1 MKEKWNNIKNK
12 ILNFQGV
19 ATIGGTDIIG
29 TLISSV
35 FWLYLPLILSSE
47 NYGEIHYILSVAG
60 IGFIIS
66 LVGTRDVVSVFASKS
81 IGLNSTLYLL
91 SLIFGIITVLVIT
104 FVFEIHS
111 MILLMG
117 FIVND
122 LALGY
127 ILGKK
132 LYKKYFTYVVI
143 QKILTLTLG
152 ISFYFIFGFE
162 GILYGLTL
170 SFLPF
175 VIIIYSEMKTTKIDF
190 NLLKSHKEFVINNY
204 ALSVIGALRSHMD
217 KIIIA
222 PLLGFIILG
231 NYALAMQVFAILML
245 ASNVVF
251 KYVLP
256 HDAQGIANSHIK
268 KLTILFSLVIAV
280 LGIFVSPLV
289 VPLIFPNFLPAID
302 AIQIISIAVIPAT
315 IGQMLVSKF
324 LGNEK
329 SREVLT
335 ARIIALSLMVLGI
348 LIFGPIFELQGL
360 ALAYLLSS
368 SGQAAFLLTYSKKKF
383 DKIN

>member
-132 LYKKYFTYVVI
+132 LYKKYFI
-143 QKILTLTLG
+143 
-152 ISFYFIFGFE
+152 
-162 GILYGLTL
+162 
-170 SFLPF
+170 
-175 VIIIYSEMKTTKIDF
+175 
-190 NLLKSHKEFVINNY
+190 
-204 ALSVIGALRSHMD
+204 
-217 KIIIA
+217 
-222 PLLGFIILG
+222 
-231 NYALAMQVFAILML
+231 
-245 ASNVVF
+245 
-251 KYVLP
+251 
-256 HDAQGIANSHIK
+256 
-268 KLTILFSLVIAV
+268 
-280 LGIFVSPLV
+280 
-289 VPLIFPNFLPAID
+289 
-302 AIQIISIAVIPAT
+302 
-315 IGQMLVSKF
+315 
-324 LGNEK
+324 
-329 SREVLT
+329 
-335 ARIIALSLMVLGI
+335 
-348 LIFGPIFELQGL
+348 
-360 ALAYLLSS
+360 
-368 SGQAAFLLTYSKKKF
+368 
-383 DKIN
+383 